1 MYLEILTPDKKLF
14 SGDAEYVDVPGEA
27 GRTGILK
34 NHAPLISALKA
45 GQVKVRDLAKKEHL
59 FDIKGGIMEVLHDKV
74 IVLAE

>member
-1 MYLEILTPDKKLF
+1 MFLEILTPDKKLF

-27 GRTGILK
+27 GRTGVLR

-45 GQVKVRDLAKKEHL
+45 GKVKVRDMSKKEV
-59 FDIKGGIMEVLHDKV
+59 FFEIKGGIMEVRNDKV

>member
-59 FDIKGGIMEVLHDKV
+59 FDIKGGIMEVLHDEV